1 MNALEK
7 EFDVLRKKELT
18 DRQVQEYIQLL
29 LPVEPEVSE
38 RQRNNIL
45 WLRNNLEMRYFD
57 APDLQ
62 EPGRNAYRFINA
74 VSDFATHAE
83 PLRKTANFKENLFAR
98 TIEGNPLIDKAYQ
111 MMRVA

>member
-1 MNALEK
+1 MNALEE

-18 DRQVQEYIQLL
+18 DRQVQEYIHLL
-29 LPVEPEVSE
+29 LPVEPEISE

-45 WLRNNLEMRYFD
+45 WLRRDLERRYFD

-62 EPGRNAYRFINA
+62 ETGQNAYRFINA

-83 PLRKTANFKENLFAR
+83 PLRKTAKFKENLFAR